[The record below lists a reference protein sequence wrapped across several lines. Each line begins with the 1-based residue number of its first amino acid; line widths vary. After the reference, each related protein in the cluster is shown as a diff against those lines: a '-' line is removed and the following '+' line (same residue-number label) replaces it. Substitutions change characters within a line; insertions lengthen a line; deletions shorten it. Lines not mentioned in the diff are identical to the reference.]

1 MMSATISSTSFGSV
15 ASEVAVM
22 MVLAKAESASMNNE
36 YNKEGNMKDMSM
48 KIQLI
53 VRIQEQHQTN
63 RDAKKY
69 YIIQR
74 TRRGANS
81 S

>member
-36 YNKEGNMKDMSM
+36 YNKEGNMKVTSM

-53 VRIQEQHQTN
+53 VRIQEQH
-63 RDAKKY
+63 
-69 YIIQR
+69 
-74 TRRGANS
+74 
-81 S
+81 

>member
-36 YNKEGNMKDMSM
+36 YNKEGKMKVTSM

-53 VRIQEQHQTN
+53 VRIQEQH
-63 RDAKKY
+63 
-69 YIIQR
+69 
-74 TRRGANS
+74 
-81 S
+81 